1 MGSTSTVRYS
11 IYMYMISANLEKM
24 GWFPWRSIWYR
35 KTIKNGSPGKMR
47 SKSLRSAMVHAY
59 FKHKKS
65 WFPAKNKRPIDV
77 EHAPFVDNV
86 FLGIS
91 NEISRSMAGLPC
103 YSSFMLGPAVNSAT
117 KKNRPLNFRTD
128 ISLRGGNGRGG
139 RPVPNAV
146 RPEPWL
152 TDTWIHANVEVS

>member
-1 MGSTSTVRYS
+1 MLTWKK
-11 IYMYMISANLEKM
+11 KM

-117 KKNRPLNFRTD
+117 KKKPPSELPPRT
-128 ISLRGGNGRGG
+128 SLSEAATAEGAG
-139 RPVPNAV
+139 PVPNAV